1 MSMPKLIR
9 RRIIIISGVIAAT
22 VVIAGISLFWGPFFL
37 NEYDEK
43 QLKLISSENAQ
54 SIVSGQDI
62 TITIEVYN
70 SGSTS
75 IFNASNL

>member
-1 MSMPKLIR
+1 MSMPKLTR

-43 QLKLISSENAQ
+43 A
-54 SIVSGQDI
+54 
-62 TITIEVYN
+62 IEAHP
-70 SGSTS
+70 
-75 IFNASNL
+75 F